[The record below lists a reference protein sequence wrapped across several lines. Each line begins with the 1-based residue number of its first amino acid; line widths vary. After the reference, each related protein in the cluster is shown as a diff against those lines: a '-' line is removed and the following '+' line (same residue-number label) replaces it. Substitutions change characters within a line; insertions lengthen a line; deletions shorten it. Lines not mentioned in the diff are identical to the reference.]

1 MKKRRIL
8 RTIPSPTFCPAVSVS
23 PLFMVGGTTGD
34 TVLHKRAGMI
44 CTRLDVF
51 TVTGGLCGGG
61 GGAFFSVSSSASS
74 RATSSISCSSI
85 WSSDKTSSPSMAA
98 NDMDIRAS
106 QVWASRLSRWGG

>member
-1 MKKRRIL
+1 
-8 RTIPSPTFCPAVSVS
+8 
-23 PLFMVGGTTGD
+23 MVGGTRGD

-61 GGAFFSVSSSASS
+61 GAFSSVSSSASS

>member
-1 MKKRRIL
+1 
-8 RTIPSPTFCPAVSVS
+8 
-23 PLFMVGGTTGD
+23 MVGGTRGD

-61 GGAFFSVSSSASS
+61 GGAFSSVSSSASS